1 MTGGRIFKIIL
12 LFYYMMHC
20 GGCFFTLVNE
30 TIMMPSY
37 TSAAFISLQGLLGE
51 NPCGDDGTEFECTH
65 TEKWY
70 LMTLMLAGAMMNAVF
85 FGQIALLIQ
94 NLNRTSNRYRHM
106 LDDVSESMAHLRLP
120 GELRTRIRNF
130 FDFKWHTTKCLDH
143 NEFQG
148 RLSMPLARE
157 IALWTNK
164 RLVTKV
170 PLFDGV
176 DPDFLTALVCKLKP
190 RQYLPG
196 DYIILENETGRE
208 MYFIKSG
215 RAEVLVGGDRTC
227 VHAFTAGEFFGEI
240 AVMLPVRRTAT
251 VCADDYCELMIL
263 FKGDLDE
270 VMNEYPVSAE
280 VVKRKIEVKVRKYMQ
295 QNKKVVDKA
304 PGKSHTPILD
314 IDKINRQI
322 KQKTATLARQAR
334 DRVKGKLKRLKT
346 KKSMRLSKKKSM
358 RRKSS
363 KNVLHHDDDEDS
375 LEHVH
380 SFSEADADGQSFMV
394 SRKELGELLTKI
406 LDERDVESSKKS
418 LAAAR
423 RSLAKK
429 GLIKGVKPPK
439 PKTPKP
445 KPKAPKA
452 PRPKKSGKKG
462 GNVIRA
468 PSSTPKKRRS
478 QKKVHPKRDDADGD
492 GTAS

>member
-1 MTGGRIFKIIL
+1 
-12 LFYYMMHC
+12 
-20 GGCFFTLVNE
+20 
-30 TIMMPSY
+30 
-37 TSAAFISLQGLLGE
+37 
-51 NPCGDDGTEFECTH
+51 
-65 TEKWY
+65 
-70 LMTLMLAGAMMNAVF
+70 MTLMLCGAMMNAVF

-106 LDDVSESMAHLRLP
+106 LDDVSESMSHLRLP
-120 GELRTRIRNF
+120 SELRTRIRNF

-143 NEFQG
+143 DEFQG

-176 DPDFLTALVCKLKP
+176 QPDFLTALVCKLKP

-215 RAEVLVGGDRTC
+215 RAEVLVGADRSC
-227 VHAFTAGEFFGEI
+227 VHAFNPGDFFGEI

-280 VVKRKIEVKVRKYMQ
+280 VVKRKIEVKVRKYME
-295 QNKKVVDKA
+295 QNKKVVETSSR
-304 PGKSHTPILD
+304 KSHTPILD
-314 IDKINRQI
+314 IDKINREM
-322 KQKTATLARQAR
+322 KKKATDLARQAR

-358 RRKSS
+358 RRKKSS
-363 KNVLHHDDDEDS
+363 GKIHPNGEGGDDDDS
-375 LEHVH
+375 PSITPVH
-380 SFSEADADGQSFMV
+380 SFTEQDAELGPGQLIV
-394 SRKELGELLTKI
+394 SKKELGELLTKI
-406 LDERDVESSKKS
+406 LDERDATSTASSS
-418 LAAAR
+418 SRSSRRPSALR
-423 RSLAKK
+423 RSS
-429 GLIKGVKPPK
+429 IKDGRPKAGQKPPK

-445 KPKAPKA
+445 KPKPPKS
-452 PRPKKSGKKG
+452 RKSKKKG
-462 GNVIRA
+462 GGVVRS
-468 PSSTPKKRRS
+468 PSSTPKNRAKIRKS
-478 QKKVHPKRDDADGD
+478 KAEDDDLVG
-492 GTAS
+492 